1 MFSLGGKIADTFGC
15 CESIPCKLQISTFI
29 LTLFVKFKTKHIGFY
44 FTFSCIVKSIPCK
57 LQISTFILTLFV
69 KFKTKHIGFY
79 FTFSC
84 IILPGSHFYHGFLCK
99 CDLFGFSLF
108 IFDLL

>member
-1 MFSLGGKIADTFGC
+1 VIGDHAFCLLLASFSILFGLADNLMFSLGGKIADTFGC
-15 CESIPCKLQISTFI
+15 CE
-29 LTLFVKFKTKHIGFY
+29 
-44 FTFSCIVKSIPCK
+44 SIPCK